1 MKTLLAA
8 LTAGLLSVGAYAQAP
23 AAPVNTATPALSA
36 PAPHAKASK
45 SHKAGH
51 KKVVTATWKY
61 AAGEESVAGFKK
73 VFTAGGGEV
82 MKEITLPFPDVEF
95 QSILTEIGT
104 LKPDALP
111 LIDIAANRKKA
122 SELVDKVGYNDG
134 PAQ

>member
-51 KKVVTATWKY
+51 KKVAKKHSRKAAKQTA
-61 AAGEESVAGFKK
+61 
-73 VFTAGGGEV
+73 
-82 MKEITLPFPDVEF
+82 
-95 QSILTEIGT
+95 
-104 LKPDALP
+104 
-111 LIDIAANRKKA
+111 
-122 SELVDKVGYNDG
+122 
-134 PAQ
+134 